1 MSPMNH
7 HLPRRVLILWMALT
21 GCASQPFELRP
32 DEQEGFFVRL
42 PDSAEP
48 DAIVV
53 RVPNGDTSPL
63 HIDWRT
69 SAIRLP
75 NGFDSPVVVD
85 SAEPVS
91 TIPPGQSAEYR
102 IRPVHH
108 YTAPDRPG
116 SRRSSLES
124 TLISGSLFDDYA
136 TDFQLTVLLP
146 MCQASAS
153 RCGVGHDV
161 KADAK
166 ESPASWRVRRF
177 VGTVIRG

>member
-102 IRPVHH
+102 IGHI
-108 YTAPDRPG
+108 
-116 SRRSSLES
+116 ES
-124 TLISGSLFDDYA
+124 TLETVPNHIANLNNRLVAIETEAGRIIDLADRA
-136 TDFQLTVLLP
+136 APELAQLKDRL
-146 MCQASAS
+146 ANS
-153 RCGVGHDV
+153 
-161 KADAK
+161 
-166 ESPASWRVRRF
+166 
-177 VGTVIRG
+177 